1 MAHPD
6 HHSESSVRKF
16 GGQPSDYHA
25 IHDWLDASKAHDAL
39 PIHRA
44 IRHHSFGIFDAQ
56 RVFGRAITNSDG
68 RLVPVRFIAEQH
80 VREDCRRIPSVSDW
94 LRGIPVEPWMVNG
107 VILPDVEPVSAD
119 PQADW
124 RAAVAA
130 GQTILGFQD
139 WLVMQAQRLAS
150 DMDRNPDHVQWP
162 DRF

>member
-6 HHSESSVRKF
+6 HHSESSARKF

-25 IHDWLDASKAHDAL
+25 IHDWLDASKAHEAL
-39 PIHRA
+39 PVHRA

-162 DRF
+162 ERS

>member
-1 MAHPD
+1 MAHPN

-68 RLVPVRFIAEQH
+68 RWCRCGSSPSNTCGRIA
-80 VREDCRRIPSVSDW
+80 
-94 LRGIPVEPWMVNG
+94 G
-107 VILPDVEPVSAD
+107 V
-119 PQADW
+119 
-124 RAAVAA
+124 
-130 GQTILGFQD
+130 F
-139 WLVMQAQRLAS
+139 RL
-150 DMDRNPDHVQWP
+150 
-162 DRF
+162 